1 MQMPGVTITMN
12 FGQLLIS
19 LNMQPKAERDM
30 QMGFQHHRLAAGGF
44 RFLFSLYRFYF
55 IIFCLFFGQDL
66 GLSPA
71 CQRHENA
78 LKNRINQKL

>member
-1 MQMPGVTITMN
+1 MQMPGVTIKMN

-55 IIFCLFFGQDL
+55 IIFCFFFWPGF
-66 GLSPA
+66 GPVASLSEA
-71 CQRHENA
+71 
-78 LKNRINQKL
+78 

>member
-1 MQMPGVTITMN
+1 MQMPGVTIKMN

-55 IIFCLFFGQDL
+55 IIFCFFFL
-66 GLSPA
+66 ARIWA
-71 CQRHENA
+71 CRQPVRGM
-78 LKNRINQKL
+78 KTR